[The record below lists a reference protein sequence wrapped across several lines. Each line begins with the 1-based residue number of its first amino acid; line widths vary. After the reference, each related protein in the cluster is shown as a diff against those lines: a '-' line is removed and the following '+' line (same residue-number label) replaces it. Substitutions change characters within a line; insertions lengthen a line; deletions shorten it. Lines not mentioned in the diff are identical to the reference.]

1 MKLSV
6 VLATRNNASELGVF
20 LESLSRCRAPGDW
33 EVIVVDNGSTDAT
46 RQTVES
52 FGAVL
57 PLRYCRQPA
66 PGKSI
71 SLNHGLRRAQGEIVL
86 FTDDD
91 VEPDPD
97 WLLNHVRAM
106 DAHPGTCMVGGRIT
120 VDHDALP
127 AWLGASFNLRGML
140 VTEHDLGDAPR
151 PYAAGEHPFGPNM
164 SVRRRCL
171 EGIEQPWPEHLGPGT
186 ALPLGDELLFSRKI
200 AARTGENMLYEPSCA
215 VRHRAAP
222 EKIRFLPAL
231 RRCFLGGYVAGRYAG
246 PATEHRDGAAPAALR
261 LARDRLGRSRSLPE
275 LLCMSTRAG
284 GYAWGRLRSRD

>member
-6 VLATRNNASELGVF
+6 VLATRNNARDLGVF
-20 LESLSRCRAPGDW
+20 LGSLGRCRAPGDW
-33 EVIVVDNGSTDAT
+33 EIIVVDNGSTDAT

-57 PLRYCRQPA
+57 PLRYCRQPV

-71 SLNHGLRRAQGEIVL
+71 ALNHGLRRVRGEIVL

-106 DAHPGTCMVGGRIT
+106 DAHPGVRMVGGRIR
-120 VDHDALP
+120 VDHGTLP
-127 AWLGASFNLRGML
+127 AWLANSFNLRGML
-140 VTEHDLGDAPR
+140 VTEHDLGDEPR

-164 SVRRRCL
+164 SVRRSCL
-171 EGIEQPWPEHLGPGT
+171 EGIDRPWPEHLGPGT
-186 ALPLGDELLFSRKI
+186 ALPLGDEMVFCARI
-200 AARTGENMLYEPSCA
+200 AAGQNDVMLYEPSCA

-231 RRCFLGGYVAGRYAG
+231 RRCFLGGYVAGRYA
-246 PATEHRDGAAPAALR
+246 APFGERREMPSAPKLR
-261 LARDRLGRSRSLPE
+261 LARDRLGRFRSLPE
-275 LLCMSTRAG
+275 LLCMSARAG
-284 GYAWGRLRSRD
+284 GYAWGRLRSRG